1 MGIITLMLL
10 IPLVA
15 TVVIFG
21 GRKYTDFCRTVAL
34 IASGAVLA
42 LSFYL
47 WYAFDPAASG
57 YQFEILVKWF
67 PVLGVSYA
75 VGIDGLALPFV
86 LLTALLCFLVL
97 IYTNDLPQRKALY
110 YALVLLLE
118 VGLIGVFTATD
129 LFLFYIFWEVVLL
142 PMFFM
147 IGIWGG
153 NFRSYAAM
161 KFLIYT
167 HVASVIMMLAI
178 GAMYFKAQSLLGYY
192 TFYLPD
198 LMQAGFPAD
207 FQMMV
212 FPALLFAFAVKLAMV
227 PFHTWLPDAYV
238 EAPIGGTILL
248 SGIIIK
254 MGGYGLIRIAYMLNP
269 EGAAHYTTLVVVFAL
284 ITIVFGAFVALT
296 QDSMRKMLAYS
307 SVSHMGFIIIG
318 VASMTYFG
326 VRGAIFQMVAHGLIF
341 AALFMACGTIEER
354 AKTDLISKVGGLYYK
369 IPKTMTLFII
379 AILGSIGIPGL
390 AGFVG
395 EFSVL
400 AGVVEA
406 YGWLALFVVLGMVIS
421 VAFYLWTFQRIG
433 FGNVSEN
440 MLAAKDMSL
449 FEGAP
454 IVVLVALVV
463 LFGVMP
469 NPIFSMIEQQAAF
482 LVGLL

>member
-1 MGIITLMLL
+1 MGILTVMIL

-15 TVVIFG
+15 AVAIFCA
-21 GRKYTDFCRTVAL
+21 RKSIDVCKGIAL
-34 IASGAVLA
+34 IASGVVL
-42 LSFYL
+42 LMSLYL
-47 WYAFDPAASG
+47 WVAFDPSASG
-57 YQFEILVKWF
+57 YQFEILLRWF
-67 PVLGVSYA
+67 PALGVSFGLG
-75 VGIDGLALPFV
+75 VDGLALPFV
-86 LLTALLCFLVL
+86 LLTALLSLLVI
-97 IYTNDLPQRKALY
+97 IYTNDIPERKALY
-110 YALVLLLE
+110 YALVLLVEL
-118 VGLIGVFTATD
+118 GLIGVFTATD

-178 GAMYFKAQSLLGYY
+178 GAMYFKAEDLLGYY

-198 LMQAGFPAD
+198 LMAAGFPVD
-207 FQMMV
+207 FQIMV
-212 FPALLFAFAVKLAMV
+212 FPALLFAFAVKLATV

-254 MGGYGLIRIAYMLNP
+254 MGGYGLIRVAYMLNP
-269 EGAAHYTTLVVVFAL
+269 DGAAHYTTLVVVLAL
-284 ITIVFGAFVALT
+284 VTIVFGAFVALT
-296 QDSMRKMLAYS
+296 QDSMRRMLAYS

-341 AALFMACGTIEER
+341 AALFMVCGIIEER
-354 AKTDLISKVGGLYYK
+354 AKTDLISKVGGLYYQ
-369 IPKTMTLFII
+369 IPKAMTLFII

-406 YGWLALFVVLGMVIS
+406 YGWLAGFVILGMVIS

-433 FGNVSEN
+433 FGQISEN
-440 MLAAKDMSL
+440 MAGAKDMNIY
-449 FEGAP
+449 EGAP
-454 IVVLVALVV
+454 IVILVV
-463 LFGVMP
+463 LVVFLGIMP
-469 NPIFSMIEQQAAF
+469 TPIFTVIEKSASV
-482 LVGLL
+482 LISLL